1 MKPEGNAPQQQI
13 NIELPPEQAEGV
25 YSNLA
30 IITHSA
36 AEFVIDFTRILPGV
50 PKTKVYSR
58 VIMTPQHAKS
68 LMLALQDNI
77 KKFEDHYD
85 EIKIYGGPGQDKSFG
100 FQGPNINIQQDKKE
114 T

>member
-1 MKPEGNAPQQQI
+1 MTNQTKPPQQQI
-13 NIELPPEQAEGV
+13 NIELPPDQAEGI

-58 VIMTPQHAKS
+58 IIMTPQHAKS
-68 LMLALQDNI
+68 LLKALEDNI
-77 KKFEDHYD
+77 KKFEEQNG
-85 EIKIYGGPGQDKSFG
+85 EIKLAGGMDRNKAFG
-100 FQGPNINIQQDKKE
+100 FQTPEVQITEKK
-114 T
+114 